1 MNLSASPS
9 AQALS
14 ALSTSLN
21 ATASNIANMSTEGHQ
36 PARVELADG
45 PGGQGVEVAAITRAQ
60 GGLDSAGA
68 ALPGAVP
75 SGAALGGVSE
85 GGISAGSVGV
95 VNGVDVA
102 REMVG
107 LMQTERA
114 FSANAVMLRA
124 LEQTTGHVL
133 NLVA

>member
-21 ATASNIANMSTEGHQ
+21 ATASNIANISTEGHQ
-36 PARVELADG
+36 PARAELADG
-45 PGGQGVEVAAITRAQ
+45 PGGQGVQVAAVTRAQ

-68 ALPGAVP
+68 APPA
-75 SGAALGGVSE
+75 AALGGASE
-85 GGISAGSVGV
+85 GGTSAGGVGV
-95 VNGVDVA
+95 VNGVDVT

-114 FSANAVMLRA
+114 FSANVVMLRA

-133 NLVA
+133 NLVV

>member
-36 PARVELADG
+36 PARAELADG

-60 GGLDSAGA
+60 GDGGLAEGSVSA
-68 ALPGAVP
+68 
-75 SGAALGGVSE
+75 S
-85 GGISAGSVGV
+85 GISAGGVGV
-95 VNGVDVA
+95 VNGVDVT
-102 REMVG
+102 REMLG

-133 NLVA
+133 NLVV

>member
-36 PARVELADG
+36 PARAELADG
-45 PGGQGVEVAAITRAQ
+45 PGGQGVEVAAVTRAQ
-60 GGLDSAGA
+60 NGLDSAGA
-68 ALPGAVP
+68 AL
-75 SGAALGGVSE
+75 GGVSD
-85 GGISAGSVGV
+85 GGISAGGVGV
-95 VNGVDVA
+95 VNGVDVT
-102 REMVG
+102 REMLG

-114 FSANAVMLRA
+114 FSANAVMLRT

-133 NLVA
+133 NLVV

>member
-14 ALSTSLN
+14 ALGTSLN
-21 ATASNIANMSTEGHQ
+21 ATASNVANMSTEGHQ
-36 PARVELADG
+36 PARAELADG

-60 GGLDSAGA
+60 GGVASVGGSAE
-68 ALPGAVP
+68 
-75 SGAALGGVSE
+75 GGV
-85 GGISAGSVGV
+85 GV
-95 VNGVDVA
+95 ANGVDVA

-114 FSANAVMLRA
+114 FSANAVMLRT

>member
-36 PARVELADG
+36 PARAELADG

-60 GGLDSAGA
+60 GDGGLAAAGVSAG
-68 ALPGAVP
+68 G
-75 SGAALGGVSE
+75 
-85 GGISAGSVGV
+85 VGV
-95 VNGVDVA
+95 VNGVDVT

-133 NLVA
+133 NLVV

>member
-1 MNLSASPS
+1 MNLSAAPS

-36 PARVELADG
+36 PARAELADG

-60 GGLDSAGA
+60 GDGGVAE
-68 ALPGAVP
+68 
-75 SGAALGGVSE
+75 GGVSAS
-85 GGISAGSVGV
+85 GISAGGVGV
-95 VNGVDVA
+95 VNGVDVT

-114 FSANAVMLRA
+114 FSANAVMVRA

-133 NLVA
+133 NLVV

>member
-36 PARVELADG
+36 PARAELADG

-60 GGLDSAGA
+60 GGVDSAGA
-68 ALPGAVP
+68 AQ
-75 SGAALGGVSE
+75 GVTPE
-85 GGISAGSVGV
+85 GGISTGGVGV

-124 LEQTTGHVL
+124 LEQATGHVL